1 MRRILWNR
9 SFPVLCAALLWSAC
23 GDDGTSS
30 GEEDTGGDV
39 TVADTSAD
47 TADVDAGEPDT
58 DTPDTDTP
66 DTDTPDTDTPDTDT
80 PDTDTPDTDTPDG
93 SGEPLPCAADQ
104 CDIDGVCFD
113 NEAVNPDNPCEVCRV
128 LTATDAWSFD
138 DTNTCD
144 DGDACTADDACFEG
158 TCMGTIAICDSG
170 NACTAGLCDPDTGD
184 CVFENV
190 DGACDD
196 GDPCTVE
203 DTCAAGVC
211 SAGAPLDCDDG
222 NPCTVERCEPGV
234 GCVSEPLDGVACD
247 DGEPCTVGDMCNAGA
262 CMPGTEPLDCDD
274 GSLCTID
281 RCVPGAGCE
290 SVSIA
295 DRCGDDNP
303 CTDELCDPLQGCVY
317 PFNTDPC
324 NDGSQCTAGDV
335 CTEGVCRGAPVVVDD
350 GNGCTDDTCDPLV
363 GVINV
368 PNMDACDDNNLC
380 TIGDMCVE
388 GGCEAGTDLLDCDD
402 DNFCTANR
410 CDPELGCVS
419 ENLTIA
425 CDDNNACTS
434 GDTCGDGACDGIPIE
449 CDDGNACTADFCDPE
464 TGCGSTLIVSNECRP
479 TIVVEFPPRAATL
492 DSDDGPL
499 VVTGTVT
506 SGAGA
511 ITTFTIN
518 GETVEVGDDGAF
530 SYSPSPE
537 IGGNTLAFEAVDAL
551 GSTRKRVQSYLWS
564 AAYQTPDP
572 ADVGTRSDPGVGI
585 RLGAASFSTLGALF
599 EALIASFDVG
609 ALLAAQPQPLFTQSG
624 FDVFVLNE
632 NAIALGAATVAVAP
646 RTGGLGLTAN
656 FAGLNATLGITGP
669 FCNGT
674 INYTASGLGLTADI
688 NLSVVNNAPVATFAN
703 VNATVSGGDLSVDCG
718 IGFLVE
724 LIAGDL
730 SGTIEGLLE
739 DTVRSEFGPLISSAF
754 EAFALN
760 VDLPLPSFVPGAPP
774 VTITL
779 ATDFSAINS
788 SPTGTDFI
796 LRGGATVP
804 ESVVPYT
811 NSGSLLRLGCGEGS
825 QRMTFAGDQPL
836 EVGLSDDLVNQ
847 ILYSAWDGGFLE
859 FPIPDE
865 LLGDFA
871 IPGLED
877 LQLVASGMLQPTA
890 SDCANTEGP
899 LSAQI
904 GDLRI
909 DASLTLFGQPLDLIV
924 YVAIEAEVTVTAE
937 AGEIGFGIGNLSNP
951 QLEINVVQENLISAE
966 ATFES
971 LLLTELIPALETALG
986 GGGTLGSFPL
996 PEIDLSGAIGTT
1008 EPLILR
1014 ITPSEVIRSGGN
1026 TVILGVLE

>member
-9 SFPVLCAALLWSAC
+9 SLPVLCAALVWSAC

-30 GEEDTGGDV
+30 GEEDTGSDV
-39 TVADTSAD
+39 LVADTAED
-47 TADVDAGEPDT
+47 AAEVDAGEPDT
-58 DTPDTDTP
+58 SPPDVGTPDAEEPDVDEPDTDEP
-66 DTDTPDTDTPDTDT
+66 DVDE
-80 PDTDTPDTDTPDG
+80 PDG

-138 DTNTCD
+138 DANTCD
-144 DGDACTADDACFEG
+144 DGDACTADDTCFEG
-158 TCMGTIAICDSG
+158 TCMGTIALCDDG
-170 NACTAGLCDPDTGD
+170 NACTAGLCDPETGD
-184 CVFENV
+184 CAYENV
-190 DGACDD
+190 EGACDD
-196 GDPCTVE
+196 GDPCTVD
-203 DTCAAGVC
+203 DTCGDGSCAP
-211 SAGAPLDCDDG
+211 GAPLDCDDG

-247 DGEPCTVGDMCNAGA
+247 DGEPCTVGDMCNAGS
-262 CMPGTEPLDCDD
+262 CMPGTEPLACDD

-281 RCVPGAGCE
+281 RCVPGVGCE

-303 CTDELCDPLQGCVY
+303 CTDEQCDPLQGCIY

-324 NDGSQCTAGDV
+324 NDGSLCTEGDV

-350 GNGCTDDTCDPLV
+350 GNGCTDDSCDPLV
-363 GVINV
+363 GIIRE
-368 PNMDACDDNNLC
+368 PNMDACDDANVC

-388 GGCEAGTDLLDCDD
+388 GGCEAGTELLDCDD
-402 DNFCTANR
+402 DNVCTANS
-410 CDPELGCVS
+410 CDPVLGCVT

-425 CDDNNACTS
+425 CDDNNACTT
-434 GDTCGDGACDGIPIE
+434 GDTCGGGACDGIPVE

-464 TGCGSTLIVSNECRP
+464 TGCGSTVIVSNACRP

-518 GETVEVGDDGAF
+518 GEAVEVADDGSFAF
-530 SYSPSPE
+530 AASPE
-537 IGGNTLAFEAVDAL
+537 IGGNTLAFEAEDAL

-564 AAYQTPDP
+564 ADYLAPDP
-572 ADVGTRSDPGVGI
+572 ANPDTRADPGVGI
-585 RLGAASFSTLGALF
+585 RLGADSFSTLGGLF
-599 EALIASFDVG
+599 EALIASFNIG
-609 ALLAAQPQPLFTQSG
+609 ELLAAQPQPLFSQSG
-624 FDVFVLNE
+624 FDIFVINGDP
-632 NAIALGAATVAVAP
+632 NPVTLGAATVGVTP
-646 RTGGLGLTAN
+646 RTGGLRLNAS
-656 FAGLNATLGITGP
+656 FAGLSARLGISGL
-669 FCNGT
+669 FCEGT
-674 INYTASGLGLTADI
+674 INYTATGLGLTADI

-724 LIAGDL
+724 AIAGDL
-730 SGTIEGLLE
+730 SGTIETLLE

-760 VDLPLPSFVPGAPP
+760 VDLPLPSFVPDAPP
-774 VTITL
+774 VTISL

-788 SPTGTDFI
+788 SPTGTDFV
-796 LRGGATVP
+796 LRGGATTP
-804 ESVVPYT
+804 ASVVPYT
-811 NSGSLLRLGCGEGS
+811 NSGSLLRLGCGEGPQQMVFS
-825 QRMTFAGDQPL
+825 GDQPL
-836 EVGLSDDLVNQ
+836 EVALADDLVNQ

-859 FPIPDE
+859 FPIPDS

-871 IPGLED
+871 IPGVED

-890 SDCANTEGP
+890 SDCRNPDGP

-909 DASLTLFGQPLDLIV
+909 DASLTLFGQPLDLII
-924 YVAIEAEVTVTAE
+924 YVAIEAEVTITAE
-937 AGEIGFGIGNLSNP
+937 AGEIGFGIGNLTNP
-951 QLEINVVQENLISAE
+951 QLEINVVQESLISAE

-996 PEIDLSGAIGTT
+996 PEIDLSSALGTT

-1014 ITPSEVIRSGGN
+1014 ITPSDVLRTGGN